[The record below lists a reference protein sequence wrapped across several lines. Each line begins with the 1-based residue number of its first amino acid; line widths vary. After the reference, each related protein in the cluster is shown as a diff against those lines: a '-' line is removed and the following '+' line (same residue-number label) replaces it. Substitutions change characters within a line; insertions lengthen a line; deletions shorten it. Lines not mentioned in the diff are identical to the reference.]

1 MKITIK
7 ILLLL
12 AFVFFF
18 SCEEQGLF
26 VKCSDCTENEPVN
39 TFLEIKLDPDESGSG
54 TLINVYDGNVED
66 SIIYDSFKT
75 YAPDASV
82 LVTLNKKYTVTAT
95 YYLHGDVYVA
105 VDSATP
111 KVRYDKTLCDNPCYF
126 IYDKKID
133 LRLKYTK

>member
-7 ILLLL
+7 IVVLL
-12 AFVFFF
+12 VFIFIF

-26 VKCSDCTENEPVN
+26 VKCSDCTEDEPVN
-39 TFLEIKLDPDESGSG
+39 TSLEIKLDPDETGSG
-54 TLINVYDGNVED
+54 TQVNVYDGNVED
-66 SIIYDSFKT
+66 SILYDSFRT
-75 YAPDASV
+75 YSPNASV

-95 YYLHGDVYVA
+95 YFLHDNVYIA
-105 VDSATP
+105 FDSATP
-111 KVRYDKTLCDNPCYF
+111 KVRYEKSLCDNPCYF